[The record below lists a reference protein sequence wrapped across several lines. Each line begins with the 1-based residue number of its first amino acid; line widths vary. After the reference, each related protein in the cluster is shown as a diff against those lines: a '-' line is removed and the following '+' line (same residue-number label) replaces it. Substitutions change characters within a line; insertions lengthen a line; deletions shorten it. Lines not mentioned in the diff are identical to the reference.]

1 MFFLCK
7 KYFQN
12 KPLATME
19 TLIIGLGLH
28 CYSLSV
34 SAWMFLYP
42 ASSQGSQSTHSQRAA
57 HLATTPQMTETLL
70 QRTNGTNGQN
80 SNHLFHLAN
89 LSNDTMQNAVS
100 QTFNILKE
108 AFLPLILLLANQLPC
123 FSNAV
128 FETLTMI
135 GQLFQGLRSSNA
147 GHEIDFLQQSFS
159 LLLLVQKLLTQVL
172 QTEHKLVIY

>member
-1 MFFLCK
+1 
-7 KYFQN
+7 
-12 KPLATME
+12 
-19 TLIIGLGLH
+19 
-28 CYSLSV
+28 
-34 SAWMFLYP
+34 MFLYP

-70 QRTNGTNGQN
+70 QRTNETNGQN
-80 SNHLFHLAN
+80 SNHLFHLN

-128 FETLTMI
+128 FETFTMI

-172 QTEHKLVIY
+172 QTEHKLDIY

>member
-1 MFFLCK
+1 
-7 KYFQN
+7 
-12 KPLATME
+12 ME
-19 TLIIGLGLH
+19 TLIIGWDFTVTHCQSLH
-28 CYSLSV
+28 GC
-34 SAWMFLYP
+34 FLYP

-57 HLATTPQMTETLL
+57 HLATIPQMTETLL

-80 SNHLFHLAN
+80 SNHLFHLVN

-147 GHEIDFLQQSFS
+147 GHEIDFPSAKFQPAPPGPKAAHTSP
-159 LLLLVQKLLTQVL
+159 TNR
-172 QTEHKLVIY
+172 T